1 MLPPPSGMR
10 LISRSHKSGYMQ
22 RMNIRNG
29 ILCLASCLI
38 LLSGCSNDTQSGNS
52 HQGMPPT
59 RVVLIEAP
67 KMEVAEKQSFN
78 GDIAANEQVEIK
90 SEVEGVISKI
100 AFQEGQ
106 FVQSGQLLMQL
117 DDIKLK
123 EFLAEAEA
131 NFEVA
136 LANFKRSR
144 ELFSNN
150 LISQQE
156 YDQTFSQFQL
166 NEASVRLNQRR
177 LKDTRILAPFS
188 GIIGQR
194 HVSPGQVI
202 SKNTSLTWLI
212 DLDPVKVEI
221 SIPERFLSR
230 MQLNQSIV
238 IRVVAYPEKAF
249 EGKVFFISPFVEL
262 DTRTLLI
269 KAEIPNPDQLL
280 KPGMFA
286 ELDLTLVVRNDSI
299 VIPEAAIFR
308 LLENNRALVYV
319 ADEQNQA
326 QLKTVELGARLP
338 GLVEIR
344 KGITENQK
352 VIIEG
357 TQKIGPGSAVI
368 SAPPERI
375 LPYRAYYEQ
384 YTRTI
389 DQAPVGK

>member
-1 MLPPPSGMR
+1 M
-10 LISRSHKSGYMQ
+10 IS
-22 RMNIRNG
+22 
-29 ILCLASCLI
+29 
-38 LLSGCSNDTQSGNS
+38 
-52 HQGMPPT
+52 
-59 RVVLIEAP
+59 E
-67 KMEVAEKQSFN
+67 
-78 GDIAANEQVEIK
+78 
-90 SEVEGVISKI
+90 I

-106 FVQSGQLLMQL
+106 YVQAGQLLVQL
-117 DDIKLK
+117 DDSKLK

-144 ELFSNN
+144 ELFANN
-150 LISQQE
+150 LVSQQE
-156 YDQTFSQFQL
+156 YDQAFSQFQL

-188 GIIGQR
+188 GFIGQR
-194 HVSPGQVI
+194 QVSPGQVI

-221 SIPERFLSR
+221 SIPERFLGR
-230 MQLNQSIV
+230 MQLNQTIV
-238 IRVVAYPEKAF
+238 IRVIAYPEKTF
-249 EGKVFFISPFVEL
+249 EGKVFFISPFVDL
-262 DTRTLLI
+262 DTRTSLI
-269 KAEIPNPDQLL
+269 KAEIPNPDELL

-286 ELDLTLVVRNDSI
+286 ELDLTFVVRNDSI

-308 LLENNRALVYV
+308 LLENNQALVYV

-326 QLKTVELGARLP
+326 QLKTVDLGARFP

-344 KGITENQK
+344 KGLEENEK
-352 VIIEG
+352 VIVEG
-357 TQKIGPGSAVI
+357 TQKIGPGSAVV
-368 SAPPERI
+368 SAPPERS

-389 DQAPVGK
+389 DQ